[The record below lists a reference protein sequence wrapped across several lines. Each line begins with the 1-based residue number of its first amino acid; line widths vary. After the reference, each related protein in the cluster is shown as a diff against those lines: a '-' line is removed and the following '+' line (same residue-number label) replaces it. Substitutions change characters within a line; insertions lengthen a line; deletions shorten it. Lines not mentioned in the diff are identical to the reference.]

1 MPNRW
6 HLETTEGESVGMS
19 ELTEQDEGCWQYRVG
34 LDAWIRCNCRNEAE
48 RALTPDSHRF
58 YKPEVKE

>member
-1 MPNRW
+1 
-6 HLETTEGESVGMS
+6 MS

-48 RALTPDSHRF
+48 RALTPDRHRF
-58 YKPEVKE
+58 YKPEVGE